1 MKFLNFST
9 KLFGENIFILFDETS
24 REAAIIDPGMME
36 DGEFSQLEEMVSQE
50 GLHVK
55 YVLLTHA
62 HIDHACAAKWAA
74 DKYGAP
80 ICGSTA
86 DQMYASSMKEQ
97 AQLFHL
103 PIRPDTFKIDT
114 PLSEGDVLTLGE
126 TTIQVIATPGHT
138 KGGLVYY
145 IPQDSI
151 AFVGDTIFNGSV
163 GRTDLPGGD
172 FDTLSES
179 IRNKIYTLPADTI
192 LHSGHGPSTTV
203 LKEKNFNPYV

>member
-36 DGEFSQLEEMVSQE
+36 DGEFSQLEDKVSQE

-74 DKYGAP
+74 EKYGAP

-86 DQMYASSMKEQ
+86 DQTYASSMKEQ
-97 AQLFHL
+97 AIMFHL
-103 PIRPDTFKIDT
+103 PIRPDEFTIDK
-114 PLSEGDVLTLGE
+114 PLSDGDVLTLGAS
-126 TTIQVIATPGHT
+126 TIQVIATPGHT
-138 KGGLVYY
+138 KGGLVFY
-145 IPQDSI
+145 IPQTGI
-151 AFVGDTIFNGSV
+151 AFVGDTIFRGSV

-172 FDTLSES
+172 MGELTES
-179 IRNKIYTLPADTI
+179 IRTKIYTLPAATN
-192 LHSGHGPSTTV
+192 LHPGHGFATTV
-203 LKEKNFNPYV
+203 EEEKNFNPYV

>member
-36 DGEFSQLEEMVSQE
+36 AGEFSQLEEMVSQE

-138 KGGLVYY
+138 KGGLVFY
-145 IPQDSI
+145 ILQDSI

-172 FDTLSES
+172 FATLSES
-179 IRNKIYTLPADTI
+179 IRTKIYTLPADTI
-192 LHSGHGPSTTV
+192 LHSGHGPATTV
-203 LKEKNFNPYV
+203 HKEKNFNPYV

>member
-36 DGEFSQLEEMVSQE
+36 VGEFSQLEEMVSQE

-74 DKYGAP
+74 DKYGAH
-80 ICGSTA
+80 IFGSTA

-103 PIRPDTFKIDT
+103 PSRPDTLRVDSCFIFRKMASLLWAIPFLMAVWAEQICPGAILTRSPKASAPKST
-114 PLSEGDVLTLGE
+114 PFPPTLSFTRATDPPPQSSKRRISTLTCDFWGLNHSHDL
-126 TTIQVIATPGHT
+126 IHT
-138 KGGLVYY
+138 K
-145 IPQDSI
+145 II
-151 AFVGDTIFNGSV
+151 C
-163 GRTDLPGGD
+163 
-172 FDTLSES
+172 
-179 IRNKIYTLPADTI
+179 
-192 LHSGHGPSTTV
+192 
-203 LKEKNFNPYV
+203 

>member
-1 MKFLNFST
+1 MKFISFST
-9 KLFGENIFILFDETS
+9 RLFGENVFLLFDETS

-86 DQMYASSMKEQ
+86 DQMYASSMKQQ

-114 PLSEGDVLTLGE
+114 PLSEGDVLTLGD

-138 KGGLVYY
+138 KGGLGYY

-172 FDTLSES
+172 FATLSES
-179 IRNKIYTLPADTI
+179 IRTKIYTLPADTI

>member
-114 PLSEGDVLTLGE
+114 PLSVE
-126 TTIQVIATPGHT
+126 
-138 KGGLVYY
+138 LV
-145 IPQDSI
+145 
-151 AFVGDTIFNGSV
+151 VSV
-163 GRTDLPGGD
+163 GRV
-172 FDTLSES
+172 
-179 IRNKIYTLPADTI
+179 A
-192 LHSGHGPSTTV
+192 
-203 LKEKNFNPYV
+203 